1 MTTSVCKHYVVKIV
15 CNNCSIIKNEFL
27 GLINKRKDKNK
38 LWGPIDLICS
48 NCIGKGWA
56 QYPVSY
62 VHTALER
69 AEPNTQSED
78 KRVSEDDQ

>member
-1 MTTSVCKHYVVKIV
+1 M
-15 CNNCSIIKNEFL
+15 
-27 GLINKRKDKNK
+27 
-38 LWGPIDLICS
+38 WGPIDPICS

-62 VHTALER
+62 VQTTLER
-69 AEPNTQSED
+69 VWPNTQSED

>member
-1 MTTSVCKHYVVKIV
+1 MKFKNYVIVKLNREIEINFRSFV
-15 CNNCSIIKNEFL
+15 IFMEYKLFIIM
-27 GLINKRKDKNK
+27 
-38 LWGPIDLICS
+38 WGPIDPICS

-62 VHTALER
+62 VQTTLER
-69 AEPNTQSED
+69 TGPNTQSED